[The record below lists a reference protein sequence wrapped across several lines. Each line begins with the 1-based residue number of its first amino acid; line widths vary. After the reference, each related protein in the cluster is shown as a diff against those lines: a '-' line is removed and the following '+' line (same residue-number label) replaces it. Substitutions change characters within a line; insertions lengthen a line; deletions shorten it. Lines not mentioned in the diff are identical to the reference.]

1 MLNSSFFRFE
11 YAHGVVAKIDQHS
24 DRLLLVRAACVAE
37 NTLALGSMSL
47 GTVSR
52 LH

>member
-1 MLNSSFFRFE
+1 M
-11 YAHGVVAKIDQHS
+11 VWWPKIDQHS

-37 NTLALGSMSL
+37 GNLALGSMSL

-52 LH
+52 VS